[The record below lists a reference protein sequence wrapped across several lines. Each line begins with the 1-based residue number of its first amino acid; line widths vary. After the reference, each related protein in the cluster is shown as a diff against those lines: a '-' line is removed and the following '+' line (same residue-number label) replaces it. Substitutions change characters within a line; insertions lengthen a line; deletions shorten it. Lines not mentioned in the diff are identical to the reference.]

1 MGTFRHRTRA
11 SDSRAPRRNR
21 RFTSFSVRDSA
32 ASYAAAAS
40 LIPPQPTE
48 QIRANR
54 VEQMVGMEVEAI
66 ELRERH

>member
-21 RFTSFSVRDSA
+21 RSTSFRTRHCSLVRGRGV
-32 ASYAAAAS
+32 